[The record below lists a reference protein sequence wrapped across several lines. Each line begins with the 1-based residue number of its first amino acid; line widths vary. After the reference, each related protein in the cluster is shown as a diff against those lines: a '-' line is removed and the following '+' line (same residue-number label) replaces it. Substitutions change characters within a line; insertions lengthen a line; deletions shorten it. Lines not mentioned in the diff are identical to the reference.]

1 LCGDGDRS
9 APAGNPAPGQCDRSN
24 NLSQSEE
31 AMAVWLTR
39 AGSHGEYELK
49 FIQDNRVYVT
59 WEHLDVDLS
68 KLGQRAALTNAM
80 VQRYPNTKPKAIA
93 NWVSQVWP
101 FAHEIKKADLVVLPL
116 KTQRAVQIGEVTGD
130 YHFEPAG
137 PDPFFHWRPVKW
149 IAEAVPRAHF
159 GKDLLHP
166 FGAFMTICRVQRN
179 NAEARIAAMRV
190 NGWQAETVAALTK
203 VADQVEREADETDDT
218 DLEEAGR
225 DQIAQLIAAR
235 FKGHGL
241 TRLVEG
247 ILKAQ
252 GYTTYRSP
260 EGADG
265 GVDILAGAGA
275 LGFGTPRLCVEVKSE
290 DSPVGRP
297 TVDKLLGVVTKFAAQ
312 EGLFVSWSGFKT
324 NVQKELAPSFFR
336 VRLWTQKEL
345 LEALFAHYDRL
356 DDDLKAELPLK
367 RIWTV
372 AVQDDE

>member
-1 LCGDGDRS
+1 
-9 APAGNPAPGQCDRSN
+9 
-24 NLSQSEE
+24 
-31 AMAVWLTR
+31 MAVWLIR

-49 FIQDNRVYVT
+49 FIQENRVYVT
-59 WEHLDVDLS
+59 WDDLDVSLG
-68 KLGQRAALTNAM
+68 KLTDRAELTAAM
-80 VQRYPNTKPKAIA
+80 TQRYPDTKPKGVA

-101 FAHEIKKADLVVLPL
+101 FAHEMNESDLVVLPL
-116 KTQRAVQIGEVTGD
+116 KTQRAIQIGEITGG
-130 YHFEPAG
+130 YHFEPDG
-137 PDPFFHWRPVKW
+137 PNPFFHWRPVKW
-149 IAEAVPRAHF
+149 IGEAVPRANF
-159 GKDLLHP
+159 GKDLLNT

-179 NAEARIAAMRV
+179 NAEARIAAMRA
-190 NGWQAETVAALTK
+190 NDWKPESVAAVTK
-203 VADQVEREADETDDT
+203 PPAVKTDESVSGAEDT
-218 DLEEAGR
+218 DLEEAAH
-225 DQIAQLIAAR
+225 DQIAQLISAR

-241 TRLVEG
+241 TRLVDG

-252 GYTTYRSP
+252 GYITYLSP

-265 GVDILAGAGA
+265 GADILAGAGP
-275 LGFGTPRLCVEVKSE
+275 LGFGAPRLCVEVKSE
-290 DSPVGRP
+290 NSPIDRP
-297 TVDKLLGVVTKFAAQ
+297 TVDKLLGAVTKFGAE

-372 AVQDDE
+372 AAQDEE